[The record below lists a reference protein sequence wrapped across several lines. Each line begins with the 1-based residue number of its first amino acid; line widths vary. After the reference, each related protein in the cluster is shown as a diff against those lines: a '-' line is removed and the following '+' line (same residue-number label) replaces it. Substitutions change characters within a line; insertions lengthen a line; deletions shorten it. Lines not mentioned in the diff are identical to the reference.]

1 MRPRALPLL
10 LTVAFVA
17 SACGLLPADLQHELL
32 PSQTQYKTAEAAYS
46 VLVER
51 HVDKP
56 TPQQLIPGALDGV
69 TKYLT
74 DAKIDAAPTVDRPVL
89 TGSVWSDFAKFAGSA
104 GRGATALPD
113 RRQDAHGAR
122 GGRRH
127 GARDERVPHLLPQ
140 PRSCEGLQPA
150 AGADVGHRRDDLP
163 ARARPADR
171 GHRGDRGHAGR
182 ARRGEEGRQDH
193 PRERRG
199 RPTLTTE
206 EVANKVKGPEGT
218 PVTVTFLRGSSEVEF
233 TINRARFQTPLTTS
247 RMETRFD
254 RLPVR
259 RGSSSRRSRMSSPPR
274 RAASRRRAPRPG
286 SSTCAT
292 TRAASS
298 RWRSTSR
305 ASSSSA
311 ARSSIRSAE
320 TGSAPRWTPIP
331 ASSSDSPSRSSC
343 SSTRT
348 RLPAARSSRPGYAPT
363 AWARSWVPRRLAVW
377 APDSHASCPDG
388 GLLLV
393 TLTKMQDAK
402 TGVDLNGPG
411 KGVVPDRI
419 VARPG
424 RPAATG
430 GDRLPAR
437 PRLALQAQRDEPRDE
452 HRHTNVLIRREALP

>member
-89 TGSVWSDFAKFAGSA
+89 TGSVWSDFAKFAGSLDA
-104 GRGATALPD
+104 VAQRYPTADKTLMERAAVDGMARAMNECHTYYLNPD
-113 RRQDAHGAR
+113 RAKGFNQ
-122 GGRRH
+122 
-127 GARDERVPHLLPQ
+127 
-140 PRSCEGLQPA
+140 
-150 AGADVGHRRDDLP
+150 
-163 ARARPADR
+163 RPAPVSGIGVTIFQPEPGQPIEVIDVIAGTPAER
-171 GHRGDRGHAGR
+171 AGVKKGDKIIRVN
-182 ARRGEEGRQDH
+182 GEDVS
-193 PRERRG
+193 
-199 RPTLTTE
+199 TLTTD

-247 RMETRFD
+247 RMESESIGYLQARQ
-254 RLPVR
+254 LI
-259 RGSSSRRSRMSSPPR
+259 
-274 RAASRRRAPRPG
+274 
-286 SSTCAT
+286 STVADELAT
-292 TRAASS
+292 
-298 RWRSTSR
+298 
-305 ASSSSA
+305 A
-311 ARSSIRSAE
+311 ARSLSAQ
-320 TGSAPRWTPIP
+320 GA
-331 ASSSDSPSRSSC
+331 
-343 SSTRT
+343 
-348 RLPAARSSRPGYAPT
+348 T
-363 AWARSWVPRRLAVW
+363 AWILDLRDDPGGELAV
-377 APDSHASCPDG
+377 AVNVASLFVQRGTLVYQVGRDGQRTAVDTNPGRVLGLTKPHVVLVNTNSASGSEIIAAGIRANGVGTVMGAQTAGCVGTGQPRELPDG

-402 TGVDLNGPG
+402 TGADLNGPG

-419 VARPG
+419 IG
-424 RPAATG
+424 DPA
-430 GDRLPAR
+430 DQQ
-437 PRLALQAQRDEPRDE
+437 LQAAIAFLRGR
-452 HRHTNVLIRREALP
+452 A